1 MRWSCLFF
9 SLPRQYA
16 AAERISLNA
25 GIRLVVGR
33 CGPRHRSLP
42 RDLALAVDVVVDGQ
56 LAGADLGARTLG
68 GILGPPSP

>member
-33 CGPRHRSLP
+33 CGPRQRSFQ
-42 RDLALAVDVVVDGQ
+42 A
-56 LAGADLGARTLG
+56 T
-68 GILGPPSP
+68 SPLRSMLS